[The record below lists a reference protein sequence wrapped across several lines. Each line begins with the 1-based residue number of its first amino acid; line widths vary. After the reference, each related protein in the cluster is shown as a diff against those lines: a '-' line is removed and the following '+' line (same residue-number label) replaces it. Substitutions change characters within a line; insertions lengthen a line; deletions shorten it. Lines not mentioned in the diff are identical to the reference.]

1 MIHKTAIIS
10 KDSQIHENVSIGP
23 YSVIGPNVEIMQDSI
38 IEANVVIKGPTTIG
52 CDNHIFQFSSIG
64 DSPQDK
70 KYLGEPTKLII
81 GERNTIRE
89 GCTINRGTIQDNGV
103 TIIGDDNW
111 IMAYAHIAHD
121 CIVGN
126 NTIFANNASIAGH
139 VKVEDWAILGGFTT
153 AHQFCRIGPYS
164 FSSMFTYITKDVPAY
179 VVVSGRPAEPR
190 GVNLEG
196 LKRKKF
202 DNNSIQNIKEA
213 YKIIYRQG
221 LKLEEA
227 ISRLQEISKNNKEIL
242 PILESLNNGSRSI
255 VR

>member
-10 KDSQIHENVSIGP
+10 KDSKIHKNVSIGP
-23 YSVIGPNVEIMQDSI
+23 YSVIGPNVEIMQGSI
-38 IEANVVIKGPTTIG
+38 IEANVVIKGPTVIG

-70 KYLGEPTKLII
+70 KYSGEPTKLII

-153 AHQFCRIGPYS
+153 AHQYCRIGPYS
-164 FSSMFTYITKDVPAY
+164 FSSKFTYI
-179 VVVSGRPAEPR
+179 
-190 GVNLEG
+190 L
-196 LKRKKF
+196 
-202 DNNSIQNIKEA
+202 
-213 YKIIYRQG
+213 
-221 LKLEEA
+221 
-227 ISRLQEISKNNKEIL
+227 
-242 PILESLNNGSRSI
+242 SLI
-255 VR
+255 HI